1 MPFLICHIFLPVI
14 LRCII
19 HGCSMVHINTQKWL
33 QVLKKDLPE
42 EIGAANSVWPLVDSI
57 HVSWHDL
64 LVVSSMSLWFVLE
77 IEFII
82 TMEQIH
88 GSKFTK
94 AELCAQRLHWLISL
108 PQADFPTVEI
118 QIELIDLAPQ
128 KVSAL
133 NRGETKA
140 QDGYRRWW
148 SRRSDELWQET
159 GSECL
164 FQQYAF
170 KKYQIIP
177 ARLGKTKTKIASV

>member
-1 MPFLICHIFLPVI
+1 MPFLICPIFLPVI

-94 AELCAQRLHWLISL
+94 VELCAQRLHWLISL

-128 KVSAL
+128 ISFKLWWDESTRWLQEVVESEIWRAL
-133 NRGETKA
+133 
-140 QDGYRRWW
+140 
-148 SRRSDELWQET
+148 T
-159 GSECL
+159 GNWKRVL
-164 FQQYAF
+164 
-170 KKYQIIP
+170 IP
-177 ARLGKTKTKIASV
+177 TVCI

>member
-1 MPFLICHIFLPVI
+1 
-14 LRCII
+14 
-19 HGCSMVHINTQKWL
+19 MVHINTQKWL

-94 AELCAQRLHWLISL
+94 AELCAQRLH
-108 PQADFPTVEI
+108 
-118 QIELIDLAPQ
+118 
-128 KVSAL
+128 
-133 NRGETKA
+133 
-140 QDGYRRWW
+140 
-148 SRRSDELWQET
+148 
-159 GSECL
+159 
-164 FQQYAF
+164 
-170 KKYQIIP
+170 
-177 ARLGKTKTKIASV
+177 